1 MDSQEQFY
9 FSLLRIST
17 AQMLRHAGL
26 AGSRPS
32 VLDSLTDM
40 TARYLTLL
48 GTTARSISE
57 SSNREES
64 DVPDV
69 LCAMEHVGLLRPLT
83 LYNADLDDTR
93 AIDNFITWAKSPEIE
108 ELRKIAG
115 VVTVEVDDKK
125 ERDEDVNA
133 VVPDTT
139 TTEAGT
145 GGSAVDATGAGV
157 NGTTGATGSVAMKT
171 VKTTTGTK
179 RPAEKSKEVETDIP
193 IKREVVDDQPTPLMM
208 DIDSVPLDDNM
219 AAGTPGPLGGAG
231 SGARDTEPP
240 GDGIEEEGGKG
251 RVKLKQVDWFTS
263 LKIKEDASRFK
274 GTVLGK
280 HIEKN
285 IVVEGGDSK
294 VRKDKL
300 VKGGLGEGG
309 PNNDKLGEDEMEKG
323 MLGKSEATEKKLQKR
338 KSEGKN
344 PEEIAPQKRRRTSL
358 RLREK
363 RGEGEE
369 PETDEQEPKQDE
381 EDSPQVKKSEH
392 QEDDISHPE
401 GGQQETA
408 QRREE
413 SRFGGKDSDNCLGE
427 SGDKNKTKRGR
438 SGEWGYGFGIRRRYS
453 GD

>member
-251 RVKLKQVDWFTS
+251 RRGNKPMAQWYFQ
-263 LKIKEDASRFK
+263 
-274 GTVLGK
+274 
-280 HIEKN
+280 
-285 IVVEGGDSK
+285 K

-381 EDSPQVKKSEH
+381 EDSPQVKKLEH

>member
-69 LCAMEHVGLLRPLT
+69 LCAIEHVGLLRPLT

-139 TTEAGT
+139 TTGAGT
-145 GGSAVDATGAGV
+145 GGGAVDATGAGGGA
-157 NGTTGATGSVAMKT
+157 NGTSGTTGYVAMKT
-171 VKTTTGTK
+171 VKTTTGAK
-179 RPAEKSKEVETDIP
+179 RPAEKPKEIETDIP

-219 AAGTPGPLGGAG
+219 AAGTPGPLDGAG

-285 IVVEGGDSK
+285 IVVEGGDS
-294 VRKDKL
+294 VDVEL
-300 VKGGLGEGG
+300 
-309 PNNDKLGEDEMEKG
+309 
-323 MLGKSEATEKKLQKR
+323 
-338 KSEGKN
+338 
-344 PEEIAPQKRRRTSL
+344 PELS
-358 RLREK
+358 
-363 RGEGEE
+363 
-369 PETDEQEPKQDE
+369 
-381 EDSPQVKKSEH
+381 
-392 QEDDISHPE
+392 
-401 GGQQETA
+401 
-408 QRREE
+408 
-413 SRFGGKDSDNCLGE
+413 
-427 SGDKNKTKRGR
+427 
-438 SGEWGYGFGIRRRYS
+438 
-453 GD
+453 

>member
-57 SSNREES
+57 SSNHTEPEL
-64 DVPDV
+64 PDV

-93 AIDNFITWAKSPEIE
+93 AIDNFITWAKSPEVE

-115 VVTVEVDDKK
+115 VVTVEVDDQK

-139 TTEAGT
+139 TVANP
-145 GGSAVDATGAGV
+145 VDAAGSGV
-157 NGTTGATGSVAMKT
+157 NGTNGSVATKT
-171 VKTTTGTK
+171 VKLSTSTTGAK
-179 RPAEKSKEVETDIP
+179 RPAEKPKEVETDIP
-193 IKREVVDDQPTPLMM
+193 IKREIVDDQSTLMM
-208 DIDSVPLDDNM
+208 DIDSMPLDDAM
-219 AAGTPGPLGGAG
+219 AAAGTPGPLGGA
-231 SGARDTEPP
+231 RDTEPP
-240 GDGIEEEGGKG
+240 GDGVEEEGGKG

-263 LKIKEDASRFK
+263 LKIKEDAGRFK

-285 IVVEGGDSK
+285 VVVEGGDS
-294 VRKDKL
+294 VDVEL
-300 VKGGLGEGG
+300 
-309 PNNDKLGEDEMEKG
+309 
-323 MLGKSEATEKKLQKR
+323 
-338 KSEGKN
+338 
-344 PEEIAPQKRRRTSL
+344 PELS
-358 RLREK
+358 
-363 RGEGEE
+363 
-369 PETDEQEPKQDE
+369 
-381 EDSPQVKKSEH
+381 
-392 QEDDISHPE
+392 
-401 GGQQETA
+401 
-408 QRREE
+408 
-413 SRFGGKDSDNCLGE
+413 
-427 SGDKNKTKRGR
+427 
-438 SGEWGYGFGIRRRYS
+438 
-453 GD
+453 

>member
-48 GTTARSISE
+48 GTTAVSISE
-57 SSNREES
+57 SSNRVEP
-64 DVPDV
+64 DLPDV

-115 VVTVEVDDKK
+115 VVTVEVDDQK

-139 TTEAGT
+139 
-145 GGSAVDATGAGV
+145 GGSGGV
-157 NGTTGATGSVAMKT
+157 NGTSGPVATKT
-171 VKTTTGTK
+171 IKMTTTGAK
-179 RPAEKSKEVETDIP
+179 KPAEKPKEVETDIP
-193 IKREVVDDQPTPLMM
+193 IKRESVDDQPTPLPM
-208 DIDSVPLDDNM
+208 DIDPMPLDDSI
-219 AAGTPGPLGGAG
+219 AATPGLGLGISG
-231 SGARDTEPP
+231 SGAGDTEPP

-263 LKIKEDASRFK
+263 LKMKEDAARFK

-285 IVVEGGDSK
+285 VVVEGGDS
-294 VRKDKL
+294 VDVEL
-300 VKGGLGEGG
+300 
-309 PNNDKLGEDEMEKG
+309 
-323 MLGKSEATEKKLQKR
+323 
-338 KSEGKN
+338 
-344 PEEIAPQKRRRTSL
+344 PELP
-358 RLREK
+358 
-363 RGEGEE
+363 
-369 PETDEQEPKQDE
+369 
-381 EDSPQVKKSEH
+381 
-392 QEDDISHPE
+392 
-401 GGQQETA
+401 
-408 QRREE
+408 
-413 SRFGGKDSDNCLGE
+413 
-427 SGDKNKTKRGR
+427 
-438 SGEWGYGFGIRRRYS
+438 
-453 GD
+453 

>member
-69 LCAMEHVGLLRPLT
+69 LCAMEQVGLLRPLT

-139 TTEAGT
+139 TAGAGT
-145 GGSAVDATGAGV
+145 GGGAVDATGASV
-157 NGTTGATGSVAMKT
+157 NGTSGTTGSVAMKT

-219 AAGTPGPLGGAG
+219 AAGTPGPLGGVG
-231 SGARDTEPP
+231 GGARDTEPP

-251 RVKLKQVDWFTS
+251 RVKLKQRGNKAVAQWY
-263 LKIKEDASRFK
+263 LQ
-274 GTVLGK
+274 
-280 HIEKN
+280 
-285 IVVEGGDSK
+285 K
-294 VRKDKL
+294 VQKDKL

-338 KSEGKN
+338 KSEGKK
-344 PEEIAPQKRRRTSL
+344 PEEITPQKRRRTSL
-358 RLREK
+358 RLRKK

-381 EDSPQVKKSEH
+381 EDSPQVNKSKH
-392 QEDDISHPE
+392 QEDGIIHPE

-408 QRREE
+408 ERREE
-413 SRFGGKDSDNCLGE
+413 GGSGGKDSDSGLGE

-438 SGEWGYGFGIRRRYS
+438 SGQWGYGFGIRRRYS
-453 GD
+453 RD